1 MEKKKLRIIISG
13 GGTGGHIFP
22 AISIAKA
29 IQDINPDVELLFVGA
44 KGRMEMEK
52 VPAAGYNIVGLPVVG
67 LQRKLTIKNISFP
80 IKLIKSLRMAS
91 KIISNFKPHVVVG
104 VGGYASGPILK
115 MAQRKNIPTV
125 IQEQNSY
132 AGITNRLL
140 GKKAVAICVAYSN
153 MDRYF
158 PKDKIVLTGN
168 PIRQGLEN
176 IDSKIEEGRDFFGVP
191 AGNKVVLVVGGSLG
205 ARTINESLWNS
216 IEKIAN
222 NKDIT
227 LIWQTGKYYYDNLK
241 TKLQDK
247 GFENIKLFDFIQRMD
262 MAFAASNLVV
272 SRAGACTISE
282 LCLVGKPTILVPS
295 PNVAEDHQTK
305 NANAL
310 AKINAT
316 ILIHDKNAAEH
327 LTDKIIETL
336 KDDSAL
342 KRLETN
348 IRTMAL
354 PNAAN
359 DIARIVVNLGAP

>member
-1 MEKKKLRIIISG
+1 MEKKKLRLIISG

-29 IQDINPDVELLFVGA
+29 LQDINPDVELLFVGA

-80 IKLIKSLRMAS
+80 FKLIKSLRMAS
-91 KIISNFKPHVVVG
+91 KIINDFNPHVVIG

-115 MAQRKNIPTV
+115 IAQRKNIPTV

-140 GKKAVAICVAYSN
+140 GKKADAICVAYNN
-153 MDRYF
+153 MDKYF
-158 PKDKIVLTGN
+158 PKNKIVLTGN

-176 IDSKIEEGRDFFGVP
+176 IDSKIEEGRDFFGIP

-205 ARTINESLWNS
+205 ARTINESLWGS
-216 IEKIAN
+216 IEKIAT
-222 NKDIT
+222 NKNIT
-227 LIWQTGKYYYDNLK
+227 LIWQTGKYYYNELK
-241 TKLQDK
+241 NRLQDK

-282 LCLVGKPTILVPS
+282 LCLVGRPTILVPS

-310 AKINAT
+310 AQINAT
-316 ILIHDKNAAEH
+316 ILVHDKDAPAI

-336 KDDSAL
+336 EDDGAL
-342 KRLETN
+342 KMLATN
-348 IRTMAL
+348 IKTMAL
-354 PNAAN
+354 PNAAS
-359 DIARIVVNLGAP
+359 DIAKIVLNLSVT